1 MQTKFP
7 SNFYITYFAKKHGT
21 RITRKAQEPNPK
33 GTAGK
38 MFTDKNGTERY
49 IYWDL
54 EARNKKTNELGDW
67 RHATGTWNI
76 KAI

>member
-1 MQTKFP
+1 MTKLP
-7 SNFYITYFAKKHGT
+7 KNFYITYFAKKHSKF
-21 RITRKAQEPNPK
+21 ITRKASATNTE

-67 RHATGTWNI
+67 RHATGKWNI